1 MHFYK
6 NGNYFII
13 MYNDGTKIRF
23 NNENDFIPKFAEN
36 IDITITTKC
45 DGGCNYCYLN
55 CNNNGIHADLSQR
68 FFDTLHKGQEIAIN
82 GNDLSHPELEYFLF
96 RMKYKGVICN
106 ITINQIHFIREIEFI
121 RYLYNSK
128 LINGL
133 GVSLVNS
140 EDELFIK
147 YINEFDNAVV
157 HVIDGLFTIHDIE
170 KLKNNNIKLLILGY
184 KILGRG
190 DTYYNNNK
198 TYIEN
203 NISYL
208 SDNIVEVCNYFDIVS
223 FDNLALEHLNIE
235 SKIPKFMWDKYYMGN
250 EGCFTFYIDAVNKT
264 FAKSSTE
271 LVQYPILNSVDSM
284 FKYIQ
289 EV

>member
-23 NNENDFIPKFAEN
+23 NDENEFIPKFAEN

-82 GNDLSHPELEYFLF
+82 GNDLSHPELEDFLI
-96 RMKYKGVICN
+96 RMKRKGVICN
-106 ITINQIHFIREIEFI
+106 ITINQIHFIREIELI
-121 RYLYNSK
+121 RYLYSSK

-140 EDELFIK
+140 DDELFIK
-147 YINEFDNAVV
+147 YITEFDNAVV

-203 NISYL
+203 NISFL

-223 FDNLALEHLNIE
+223 FDNLALEHLNIK

-271 LVQYPILNSVDSM
+271 SIQYPILNSVDNM